1 VYLSQRIPLE
11 LKRSYRRWATNL
23 IGDRPRIKEIDL
35 RRTLIGGEGNYDA
48 GHWAD
53 VTGDMERASTVLK
66 DSPHVTLLEQ
76 YLAVGEKLFLWE
88 TFGETSYFKNSAQ
101 CVQICKDY
109 FGHRSR
115 EGILQQARSFA
126 ATYEQ
131 IKNGNGSQV
140 RLTFEQSPLPLVR
153 ETLTTNTFQ
162 IVDGHHRLAIAWAL
176 GQQKAKAIVLSPP
189 MPTALQSLVLT
200 VHHVRALYHPIDRPQ
215 FDSSWERVRRCDDRL
230 AMMLRFLSS
239 TGHKLDELS
248 VVDLGCCYGWFVSEF
263 SKRGCRAI
271 GIDRDPA
278 ALKIGRIA
286 YGLHSEQLIQTDIM
300 AFLRGCNRTF
310 DVVLLLSILQDFA
323 QRPDFGN
330 PEEVLK
336 RIDAITG
343 SYLFLETGQNHEQW
357 YRNVL
362 SQWGDDFIINLIRQ
376 HTSFNHVLPLGV
388 GSDNVGPY
396 RNNYARTLF
405 VCFRSGQEAG

>member
-1 VYLSQRIPLE
+1 VYFSQHIPLK
-11 LKRSYRRWATNL
+11 LKRSYRRWATSL
-23 IGDRPRIKEIDL
+23 IGDRPDIKEIDL

-53 VTGDMERASTVLK
+53 ITGEPQRASILLK
-66 DSPHVTLLEQ
+66 DSPHVKFLEQ
-76 YLAVGEKLFLWE
+76 YCAIGEKLFLWD
-88 TFGETSYFKNSAQ
+88 TFEESSYFKNAAQ
-101 CVQICKDY
+101 CVQICRHY
-109 FGHRSR
+109 FGHRTR

-126 ATYEQ
+126 ARYEQ
-131 IKNGNGSQV
+131 IKNGNGSQA
-140 RLTFEQSPLPLVR
+140 RLTFEQSPLPVVR
-153 ETLTTNTFQ
+153 ETLTPNTFQ
-162 IVDGHHRLAIAWAL
+162 IVDGHHGLAIAWAL
-176 GQQKAKAIVLSPP
+176 GQQKAKAAVLVPP

-200 VHHVRALYHPIDRPQ
+200 AHHIRALYHPLNGPE
-215 FDSSWERVRRCDDRL
+215 FDNSWERVRQCDERFG
-230 AMMLRFLSS
+230 MMLRFLGSN
-239 TGHKLDELS
+239 GRKLDELS

-286 YGLHSEQLIQTDIM
+286 YGLRAEQVIQTEIM
-300 AFLRGCNRTF
+300 AFLRSCNRTF

-323 QRPDFGN
+323 QRPDFGST
-330 PEEVLK
+330 EELLK

-362 SQWGDDFIINLIRQ
+362 SQWGNDFIINLIRQ
-376 HTSFNHVLPLGV
+376 HTSFSRVLALGV
-388 GSDNVGPY
+388 GSDNIGSY

-405 VCFRSGQEAG
+405 VCLRS